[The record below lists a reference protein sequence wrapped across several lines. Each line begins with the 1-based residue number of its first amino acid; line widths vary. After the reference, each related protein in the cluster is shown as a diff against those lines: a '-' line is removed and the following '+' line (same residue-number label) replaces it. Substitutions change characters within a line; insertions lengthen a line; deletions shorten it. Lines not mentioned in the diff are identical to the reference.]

1 MDPNHNLLFVAFL
14 VLCLAVNG
22 VTGYATVTGT
32 VFCDQCKDGE
42 RSLFD
47 FPVSGVTVSVTCPDE
62 NGQLSMSREET
73 TNWLGGY
80 VMRFDGTPDLSNCYA
95 QVSDNGAQQQSSS
108 SCNIASGPAQKLKL
122 MFSFFGIEMFAA
134 DALLAQPFQPMSSC
148 PKPPPSPVM
157 PPPQAPVM
165 PPPQAPVF
173 PPPQAPVFPPPQAP
187 VLHPPQAPV
196 LPPPQATPPPQY
208 KLPPLPPMPQV
219 PVLAPPQAPVMP
231 PPQATPPPQFKL
243 PPLPPLPPIPFVE
256 PSACSHQLWRK
267 PEYRCYWRAIGP
279 DTKVAVAFGLVAG
292 RRYGTDMTIRE
303 ALDGRG
309 EAYKT
314 LLREATTALLNSYN
328 SLGFPYNSISV
339 ITNTNLA
346 LLANS
351 QHDVLMTAIRFIKAN
366 SGTCR
371 FTVCK

>member
-1 MDPNHNLLFVAFL
+1 MDPYHNIFLFVSFL
-14 VLCLAVNG
+14 ILCLAANEVA
-22 VTGYATVTGT
+22 GYATVTGS

-47 FPVSGVTVSVTCPDE
+47 FPVSGVKVSVTCSDG
-62 NGQLSMSREET
+62 NGQVYMSREET

-95 QVSDNGAQQQSSS
+95 QVSDNGAQQDPN
-108 SCNIASGPAQKLKL
+108 SCSIASGPAQKLKL
-122 MFSFFGIEMFAA
+122 MFSFFGVETFAA
-134 DALLAQPFQPMSSC
+134 DALLAQPLQPRSFC
-148 PKPPPSPVM
+148 PKPPA
-157 PPPQAPVM
+157 APVM
-165 PPPQAPVF
+165 PPPQV
-173 PPPQAPVFPPPQAP
+173 
-187 VLHPPQAPV
+187 
-196 LPPPQATPPPQY
+196 
-208 KLPPLPPMPQV
+208 
-219 PVLAPPQAPVMP
+219 PVMP
-231 PPQATPPPQFKL
+231 PPQVPVKPPPQVPAKPPAQVPVINPPPATLPPPQVPVISPPPVTSPPQFKL
-243 PPLPPLPPIPFVE
+243 PPLPPLPPVPFVE
-256 PSACSHQLWRK
+256 ASACSHQLWMK

-339 ITNTNLA
+339 ITHTNLA
-346 LLANS
+346 LLGNS

-371 FTVCK
+371 FTVCN

>member
-1 MDPNHNLLFVAFL
+1 MDPNHNLLFVSFL

-47 FPVSGVTVSVTCPDE
+47 FPVSGIKVTVTCADG
-62 NGQLSMSREET
+62 NGEVYMSREET

-95 QVSDNGAQQQSSS
+95 QVSDNGAQQQGSSS
-108 SCNIASGPAQKLKL
+108 SCSIASGPAQRLKL
-122 MFSFFGIEMFAA
+122 VFSFFGIEMFAA
-134 DALLAQPFQPMSSC
+134 DALLAQPAQPMSSC
-148 PKPPPSPVM
+148 PKPPPAPVMPPPQVPVMPPPQVPVMPPPKVPVM
-157 PPPQAPVM
+157 PPPQAM
-165 PPPQAPVF
+165 PPP
-173 PPPQAPVFPPPQAP
+173 
-187 VLHPPQAPV
+187 H
-196 LPPPQATPPPQY
+196 Y
-208 KLPPLPPMPQV
+208 KLPPLPPIPQV
-219 PVLAPPQAPVMP
+219 PVMP
-231 PPQATPPPQFKL
+231 PPQDPEMSPPPAASPPQFKL
-243 PPLPPLPPIPFVE
+243 PSLPPIPPNPFVE
-256 PSACSHQLWRK
+256 PSACSHQLWIR
-267 PEYRCYWRAIGP
+267 PEYRCYWRVIGP
-279 DTKVAVAFGLVAG
+279 DTKVAVAFGLIAG
-292 RRYGTDMTIRE
+292 RKYGTDMTVRE

-328 SLGFPYNSISV
+328 SLGFTYNSIEV
-339 ITNTNLA
+339 ITHTNLA
-346 LLANS
+346 LLGDS

-371 FTVCK
+371 FTVCR